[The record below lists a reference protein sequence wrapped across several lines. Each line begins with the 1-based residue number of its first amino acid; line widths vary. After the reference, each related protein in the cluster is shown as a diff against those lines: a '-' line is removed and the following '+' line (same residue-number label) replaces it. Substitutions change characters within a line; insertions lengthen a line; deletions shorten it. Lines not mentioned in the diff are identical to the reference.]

1 MLIHSFV
8 QASRA
13 NGPGLRAI
21 VYVQG
26 CSLNCRGCWNPDT
39 HAFVGTEQAPEQL
52 ARKIIANASALDGVT
67 FSGGEPMQQ
76 AHDLLVTLQTI
87 RAASP
92 HLSLGIY
99 SGYSLPELAA
109 GRFHT
114 RKSADRIERARR
126 WQEIRSYLDFGVL
139 GRYVESRPGD
149 RPLRSSSNQ
158 DLQIFSGRYSA
169 TDFAPL
175 EVEVQIGFDGLVQ
188 ITGFPL
194 LGIPA

>member
-8 QASRA
+8 PASRA
-13 NGPGLRAI
+13 NGPGVRAV

-39 HAFVGTEQAPEQL
+39 HAFIGTEKAPEQV
-52 ARKIIANASALDGVT
+52 ARKIIADASALDGVT

-76 AHDLLVTLQTI
+76 AHDLLVALQAI
-87 RAASP
+87 RAVVP
-92 HLSLGIY
+92 DLSLGIY
-99 SGYSLPELAA
+99 SGYSLPELAT
-109 GRFHT
+109 GQFQT
-114 RKSADRIERARR
+114 RQAADQIERASL
-126 WQEIRSYLDFGVL
+126 WQQIRGYLDFAVL

-149 RPLRSSSNQ
+149 LPLCSSTNQ
-158 DLQIFSGRYSA
+158 ELQIFSGRHSA
-169 TDFAPL
+169 ADFTPF
-175 EVEVQIGFDGLVQ
+175 EVEVQIGSQGLVQ

>member
-8 QASRA
+8 PDSRA
-13 NGPGLRAI
+13 NGPGLRAV

-26 CSLNCRGCWNPDT
+26 CSLNCRGCWNPGT
-39 HAFVGTEQAPEQL
+39 HAFVGKERSPEQV
-52 ARKIIANASALDGVT
+52 ARTIIAGASALDGVT

-87 RAASP
+87 RAAVP
-92 HLSLGIY
+92 DLGIGIY
-99 SGYSLPELAA
+99 SGYSPPELAA
-109 GRFHT
+109 GRFQT
-114 RKSADRIERARR
+114 RQFADQTERARL
-126 WQEIRSYLDFGVL
+126 WQEIQSYLDFAVL
-139 GRYVESRPGD
+139 GRYVEGRPGD
-149 RPLRSSSNQ
+149 LPLRSSTNQ
-158 DLQIFSGRYSA
+158 ELRIFSSRYSA

-175 EVEVQIGFDGLVQ
+175 EIEVQIWSDGLVQ